1 MNVYFDSEFTG
12 LVPNTTLI
20 SLALVTEKDEV
31 FYAEFTDFNERL
43 CTDWIFENV
52 IGNLRMD
59 HMNTKLPNRVSI
71 VEKETYV
78 IGESDYIRNILEEW
92 LLDQADNSEDGRIQL
107 VGDVCHYDMVL
118 FANLFGG
125 ALKLPSVVN
134 PCAYDICQ
142 DICARKPYDGKH
154 PGTIQNGKLY
164 WYPDTTYMKSA
175 FDMDREH
182 MVKHLEGTLPQ
193 GIQHNALYDALVI
206 KQIYEGMRR

>member
-52 IGNLRMD
+52 ISNLRMD

-142 DICARKPYDGKH
+142 DICARKEV
-154 PGTIQNGKLY
+154 KLGEFSGRIR
-164 WYPDTTYMKSA
+164 WFPDMTYMKDA
-175 FDMDREH
+175 FNISREK
-182 MVKHLEGTLPQ
+182 VCEKVGGTLPQ
-193 GIQHNALYDALVI
+193 GIQHNALYDTLVI
-206 KQIYEGMRR
+206 KEIYEGMRK

>member
-1 MNVYFDSEFTG
+1 MNIYFDSEFTG

-43 CTDWIFENV
+43 CNDWIFENV
-52 IGNLRMD
+52 IANLRLD
-59 HMNTKLPNRVSI
+59 HMNAKFPNRVSI

-125 ALKLPSVVN
+125 ALKLPPVVN

-142 DICARKPYDGKH
+142 DICIRAEYDGKH
-154 PGTIQNGKLY
+154 SVKPHNDTCY
-164 WYPDTTYMKSA
+164 WFADTTGMKDA
-175 FDMDREH
+175 FDISREY
-182 MVKHLEGTLPQ
+182 VAKNLGGDLPDCQ
-193 GIQHNALYDALVI
+193 KHNALYDALVI